1 MKKIVYLNGKYI
13 NFKFAK
19 ISIEDRGFQFSDGVY
34 EVIALKNYKFILEL
48 LQCLTELENTHTK
61 INQF

>member
-34 EVIALKNYKFILEL
+34 EVIALKNYKFID
-48 LQCLTELENTHTK
+48 LQCL
-61 INQF
+61 F